1 MASSTNLTKASP
13 KGEVVTL
20 REHFERILDE
30 ERIQREIAF
39 TSQATLME
47 QKFASLQRAV
57 DKAEVSQDARNTL
70 NNEFRGQLKDQAATF
85 ITREYLEQALKN
97 INEKLLTLQSFRS
110 NLEGRMWAIGVG
122 FALLNLLIAGA
133 SLYTRTH

>member
-1 MASSTNLTKASP
+1 MASSTNLTQAKPA
-13 KGEVVTL
+13 GEVVSL

-39 TSQATLME
+39 TSQATLMQ
-47 QKFASLQRAV
+47 QKFDSLQRAV
-57 DKAEVSQDARNTL
+57 DKAETDQDRRNIL

-85 ITREYLEQALKN
+85 ITREYIEQALKN
-97 INEKLLTLQSFRS
+97 VNEKLVGLQGFRS

-122 FALLNLLIAGA
+122 FALLNLLISGFG
-133 SLYTRTH
+133 LLH